1 MGSYCAFFLTDV
13 TKCFSRRRTFG
24 WQMEICDLAHHGRP
38 WGVLQLLTSTSLA
51 KTKKLLGCHLTGP
64 QQMERLAEPIDMVSC
79 GTLDEETN
87 CRLTEHAIFTIPP
100 GVSHFNVCQD
110 AMHILYCGGAFS
122 HAMGNAL
129 KYWCYHSNCMGKK
142 EAWKRRYLWFKSLG
156 IENRLSCLK
165 ATMFVNTERHQE
177 KPFFKIKAGERK
189 SLVHVFAQLAI
200 DFNMGDETSAA
211 ILAVQF
217 TDLLG
222 SCSRH
227 CTDLECAQA
236 EEILLTFMANYKF
249 CSFTG
254 PQISCGTLFQ
264 SFTPVSI

>member
-1 MGSYCAFFLTDV
+1 
-13 TKCFSRRRTFG
+13 
-24 WQMEICDLAHHGRP
+24 
-38 WGVLQLLTSTSLA
+38 
-51 KTKKLLGCHLTGP
+51 
-64 QQMERLAEPIDMVSC
+64 
-79 GTLDEETN
+79 
-87 CRLTEHAIFTIPP
+87 
-100 GVSHFNVCQD
+100 
-110 AMHILYCGGAFS
+110 
-122 HAMGNAL
+122 
-129 KYWCYHSNCMGKK
+129 
-142 EAWKRRYLWFKSLG
+142 
-156 IENRLSCLK
+156 
-165 ATMFVNTERHQE
+165 MFVNTERHQE

-189 SLVHVFAQLAI
+189 SLVHVCAQLAI

-211 ILAVQF
+211 ILAAQF